1 MRVLVTV
8 PALPTRVTTEV
19 EPGGLLTVM
28 MPAAEVASAAVLL
41 RSPSSSTV
49 TAGAMVSS
57 VKSPS
62 AVFGLVVMLPAVSVV
77 TVVTAT
83 APSPKVARSA
93 AVSTTG
99 KAVPSLMRVLVT
111 VPPPAPT
118 KVTTDVEPV
127 GLLTVSTPPAEV
139 ASAAVLLRS
148 PSSITATTGAMVSSD
163 TGTDTAAPTLPL
175 VSVAVTVNA
184 FKP

>member
-1 MRVLVTV
+1 M
-8 PALPTRVTTEV
+8 
-19 EPGGLLTVM
+19 
-28 MPAAEVASAAVLL
+28 
-41 RSPSSSTV
+41 
-49 TAGAMVSS
+49 SS

-111 VPPPAPT
+111 VPALPT
-118 KVTTDVEPV
+118 RVTTEVEPG
-127 GLLTVSTPPAEV
+127 GLLTVMMPAAEV

-148 PSSITATTGAMVSSD
+148 PSSSTVTAGAMVFRVTD
-163 TGTDTAAPTLPL
+163 TDTAAPAFPL
-175 VSVAVTVNA
+175 VSVAVTVIA
-184 FKP
+184 FKPWLK